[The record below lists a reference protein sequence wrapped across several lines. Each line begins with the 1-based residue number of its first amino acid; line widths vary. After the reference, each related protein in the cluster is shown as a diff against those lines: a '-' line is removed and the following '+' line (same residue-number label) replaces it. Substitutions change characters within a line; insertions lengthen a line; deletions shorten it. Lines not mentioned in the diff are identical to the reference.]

1 MERLFEEL
9 AGEAVKELLRAV
21 KGTFFCRSTAERLRR
36 NVEPLL
42 PLVQHPQ
49 HHPHRSAGELA
60 ELAAQI
66 REALELARR
75 AAAAPRWNVYRTAQ
89 LARRMEAADA
99 RIARW
104 LSRHAPAHVLDGVR
118 RLRHEADAR
127 IGRLERRIEEVAA
140 AQISP
145 LPPAISVPFS
155 LPPPPPTTTTKSMA
169 AMGIEAAPAKGMAM
183 GMMELEF
190 SSSSEKEEMEEEGVV
205 GKGLKVGKEKVKEM
219 VMSGGGGGGW
229 EAVGICGIGGSG
241 KTTLAMEIFKDHK
254 VRAYFSDK
262 IFFETV
268 SQSANLD
275 TIKMKL
281 WEQISGNLVLGAYNQ
296 IPEWQLKLG
305 PRDRGPVLVIL
316 DDVWSLSQLEELIFK
331 FPGCKTLVVSR
342 FKFPSLVTQT
352 YEMELLDEEAALSV
366 FCRAAFDQESVP
378 KTADKKL
385 VRQVAAEC
393 RGLPLA
399 LKVIGASLRDQPPKI
414 WLSAKNRLS
423 RGEAISDSHETKLL
437 ERMAA
442 SIECL
447 SGKVR
452 ECFLDLGCFPEDKKI
467 PLDVLINI
475 WMEIHDLDEPDA
487 FAILVELSNKNLLT
501 LVNDAQYVPAALYFL
516 SKHLIIGI
524 RQTEIFDIRLLC
536 RNKAGDL
543 YSSYHDFSVTQ
554 HDVLRDL
561 ALHMSGRDALNNRR
575 RLVMPR
581 REESLPKDWQR
592 NKDIA
597 FEAQIVSIHTG
608 EMKESDWF
616 QMSFPKAEVLIL
628 NFASSVYYL
637 PPFIATMQNLKALV
651 LINYGTVSATLDNL
665 SAFTTLSDLRSLWL
679 EKITL
684 PPLPKTTIPLKNLR
698 KISLV
703 LCELTNSLRGSKM
716 DLSMTFPRL
725 SNLTIDHCI
734 DLKELPSSICE
745 ISSLESISISNC
757 HDLTELPYELGKL
770 HCLSILRVYAC
781 PALRGLPPSVCSLK
795 RLKYLD
801 ISQCIDLRDLP
812 EELGH
817 LTSLEKIDMR
827 ECSRL
832 RSLPRSSSSLKSLGH
847 VVCDEETALLWRE
860 AEQVIPD
867 LRVQVAEECYNLDWL
882 VD

>member
-1 MERLFEEL
+1 MDRMLLEQL
-9 AGEAVKELLRAV
+9 AGEALREVLGAV
-21 KGTFFCRSTAERLRR
+21 RGTLFCRSTAERLRR
-36 NVEPLL
+36 SVEPLL
-42 PLVQHPQ
+42 PLVQGLGP
-49 HHPHRSAGELA
+49 HHQRSAGELG
-60 ELAAQI
+60 ELAARI
-66 REALELARR
+66 REALDLARR
-75 AAAAPRWNVYRTAQ
+75 AAASPRWNVYRAAQ
-89 LARRMEAADA
+89 LARRMEAAD
-99 RIARW
+99 RGIARW
-104 LSRHAPAHVLDGVR
+104 LERHAPAHVIGNVR
-118 RLRHEADAR
+118 RLRDEADAR
-127 IGRLERRIEEVAA
+127 IGRLERRVEEIAA
-140 AQISP
+140 AQM
-145 LPPAISVPFS
+145 
-155 LPPPPPTTTTKSMA
+155 PPPPQVPALSVPVAPPPMMMHKGMDQPLSKASVA
-169 AMGIEAAPAKGMAM
+169 AMPVEAPPHKGMGMGMAVPAKAGVMAM
-183 GMMELEF
+183 DMDDLAED
-190 SSSSEKEEMEEEGVV
+190 EGVV
-205 GKGLKVGKEKVKEM
+205 GGGLKVAKEKVKEM
-219 VMSGGGGGGW
+219 VMSGGGGGW
-229 EAVGICGIGGSG
+229 EVVGISGMGGSG
-241 KTTLAMEIFKDHK
+241 KTTLAMEIFRDHK
-254 VRAYFSDK
+254 VRAYYNDR
-262 IFFETV
+262 IFFETI
-268 SQSANLD
+268 SQSANLE

-281 WEQISGNLVLGAYNQ
+281 WEQISGNMVLGAYNQ

-305 PRDRGPVLVIL
+305 PRDPGPVLVIL
-316 DDVWSLSQLEELIFK
+316 DDVWSLSQLEDLVFK

-342 FKFPSLVTQT
+342 FKFPTLVRQT
-352 YEMELLDEEAALSV
+352 YEMQLLDEEEALSV
-366 FCRAAFDQESVP
+366 FCRAAFDQECVP
-378 KTADKKL
+378 KTADKRL
-385 VRQVAAEC
+385 VKQVSAEC

-442 SIECL
+442 SVECL
-447 SGKVR
+447 SEKVR
-452 ECFLDLGCFPEDKKI
+452 DCFLDLGCFPEDKKI

-475 WMEIHDLDEPDA
+475 WMEVHDLDEPDA

-501 LVNDAQYVPAALYFL
+501 LVNDAQ
-516 SKHLIIGI
+516 
-524 RQTEIFDIRLLC
+524 
-536 RNKAGDL
+536 NKAGDL
-543 YSSYHDFSVTQ
+543 YSSYHDYSVMQ

-561 ALHMSGRDALNNRR
+561 ALHMSGRDSLNKRR

-581 REESLPKDWQR
+581 REETLPRDWER
-592 NKDIA
+592 NKDTP

-651 LINYGTVSATLDNL
+651 LINYGTTSATLDNL
-665 SAFTTLSDLRSLWL
+665 SAFTTLSGLRSLWL

-703 LCELTNSLRGSKM
+703 LCELNNSLRGSTM

-745 ISSLESISISNC
+745 IISLETISISNC

-781 PALRGLPPSVCSLK
+781 PALWRLPPSVCSLK

-801 ISQCIDLRDLP
+801 ISQCINLTDLP

-817 LTSLEKIDMR
+817 LTNLEKIDMR

>member
-1 MERLFEEL
+1 MDPGRILFDQL
-9 AGEAVKELLRAV
+9 AGDAVKELLRAV
-21 KGTFFCRSTAERLRR
+21 TGTFLCRSTAERLRR
-36 NVEPLL
+36 TVEPLL
-42 PLVQHPQ
+42 PLVQQGGRHVL
-49 HHPHRSAGELA
+49 RSNAELG
-60 ELAAQI
+60 ELAAQL
-66 REALELARR
+66 REALDLARR
-75 AAAAPRWNVYRTAQ
+75 AAASPRWNVYRAAQ
-89 LARRMEAADA
+89 LARRMEAADQG
-99 RIARW
+99 IARW
-104 LSRHAPAHVLDGVR
+104 LARHAPINVLDGVR
-118 RLRHEADAR
+118 RLRDEADAR
-127 IGRLERRIEEVAA
+127 MGRLERRVEEVAA
-140 AQISP
+140 MQGNPNAGIPPAMSLP
-145 LPPAISVPFS
+145 VALPPC
-155 LPPPPPTTTTKSMA
+155 
-169 AMGIEAAPAKGMAM
+169 KGMAM
-183 GMMELEF
+183 AMEVAPPPSKGMAV
-190 SSSSEKEEMEEEGVV
+190 EMEMAPPPKGMGMPMDLELPEEQE
-205 GKGLKVGKEKVKEM
+205 KGLGVLGTGVKVGKEKVKEM
-219 VMSGGGGGGW
+219 VMSGGGGW
-229 EAVGICGIGGSG
+229 EVVGICGMGGSG
-241 KTTLAMEIFKDHK
+241 KTTLAMEIYKDPK
-254 VRAYFSDK
+254 VQGYFNNR

-268 SQSANLD
+268 SQSANLE

-281 WEQISGNLVLGAYNQ
+281 WEQISSNIVLGTYNQ

-305 PRDRGPVLVIL
+305 PRDKGPVLVIL
-316 DDVWSLSQLEELIFK
+316 DDVWSLSQLEELVFK

-342 FKFPSLVTQT
+342 LKFPTIVSRT
-352 YEMELLDEEAALSV
+352 YEMELLGEEEALSV
-366 FCRAAFDQESVP
+366 FCSAAFDQECVP
-378 KTADKKL
+378 QTADKKL
-385 VRQVAAEC
+385 VKQVAAEC

-399 LKVIGASLRDQPPKI
+399 LKVIGASLRDQPPMI

-423 RGEAISDSHETKLL
+423 RGESISDSHETKLL

-442 SIECL
+442 SVECL

-487 FAILVELSNKNLLT
+487 FAILMELSNKNLLT
-501 LVNDAQYVPAALYFL
+501 LVNDAQ
-516 SKHLIIGI
+516 
-524 RQTEIFDIRLLC
+524 
-536 RNKAGDL
+536 NKAGDL
-543 YSSYHDFSVTQ
+543 YSSYHDYSVTQ

-561 ALHMSGRDALNNRR
+561 ALHMSGRDSLNKRG

-581 REESLPKDWQR
+581 REESLPRDWQR
-592 NKDIA
+592 NKDVP

-608 EMKESDWF
+608 EMNEPDWF

-651 LINYGTVSATLDNL
+651 LINYGTTSAALDNL

-684 PPLPKTTIPLKNLR
+684 PPLPKSTIPLKSLR

-703 LCELTNSLRGSKM
+703 SCELNNSLRGSTM

-725 SNLTIDHCI
+725 SNLTIDHCV
-734 DLKELPSSICE
+734 DLKELPPSICE

-757 HDLTELPYELGKL
+757 HDLTELPHELGKL
-770 HCLSILRVYAC
+770 HSLSILRVYAC
-781 PALRGLPPSVCSLK
+781 PALWKLPPSVCSLK

-801 ISQCIDLRDLP
+801 ISQCINLTDLP
-812 EELGH
+812 DELGH
-817 LTSLEKIDMR
+817 LTNLEKIDMR

-847 VVCDEETALLWRE
+847 VVCDEEAAMLWRE

>member
-1 MERLFEEL
+1 MEKFLFEEL
-9 AGEAVKELLRAV
+9 AGDAVRELLRAV
-21 KGTFFCRSTAERLRR
+21 QGTFLCRSTAERLRR

-42 PLVQHPQ
+42 PLVQQNGRHAL
-49 HHPHRSAGELA
+49 RSNAELGELA
-60 ELAAQI
+60 VQL
-66 REALELARR
+66 REALDLARR

-89 LARRMEAADA
+89 LARRMEAADKG
-99 RIARW
+99 IERW
-104 LSRHAPAHVLDGVR
+104 LARHAPAHVLDGVR
-118 RLRHEADAR
+118 RLRDEAEAR
-127 IGRLERRIEEVAA
+127 IGRLERRVEEVAA
-140 AQISP
+140 MQAPATI
-145 LPPAISVPFS
+145 PPAMSLPVA
-155 LPPPPPTTTTKSMA
+155 LPPPPS
-169 AMGIEAAPAKGMAM
+169 KGMAM
-183 GMMELEF
+183 VVEVAPPTKGMGMPMDFELPCE
-190 SSSSEKEEMEEEGVV
+190 EKNKDGSCLVGSGV
-205 GKGLKVGKEKVKEM
+205 KVGKEKVKEM
-219 VMSGGGGGGW
+219 VMSSGGGW
-229 EAVGICGIGGSG
+229 EVVSICGMGGSG
-241 KTTLAMEIFKDHK
+241 KTTLAMEIYKDQK
-254 VRAYFSDK
+254 IQGYFNNRV
-262 IFFETV
+262 FFETV
-268 SQSANLD
+268 SQSANLE

-281 WEQISGNLVLGAYNQ
+281 WEQISSNIVLGAYNQ

-316 DDVWSLSQLEELIFK
+316 DDVWSLSQLEELVFK

-342 FKFPSLVTQT
+342 LKFPTLVSRT
-352 YEMELLDEEAALSV
+352 YEMKLLGEEEALSV
-366 FCRAAFDQESVP
+366 FCSAAFDQESVP
-378 KTADKKL
+378 QTADKKL
-385 VRQVAAEC
+385 VKQVAAEC

-399 LKVIGASLRDQPPKI
+399 LKVIGASLRDQPPMI

-423 RGEAISDSHETKLL
+423 RGESISDSHETKLL

-442 SIECL
+442 SVECL

-487 FAILVELSNKNLLT
+487 FAILMELSNKNLLT
-501 LVNDAQYVPAALYFL
+501 LVNDAQ
-516 SKHLIIGI
+516 
-524 RQTEIFDIRLLC
+524 
-536 RNKAGDL
+536 NKAGDL
-543 YSSYHDFSVTQ
+543 YSNYHDYSVTQ

-561 ALHMSGRDALNNRR
+561 ALHMSGRDSLNKRR

-581 REESLPKDWQR
+581 REESLPRDWQR
-592 NKDIA
+592 NKDLP

-651 LINYGTVSATLDNL
+651 LINYGTTSAALDNL

-684 PPLPKTTIPLKNLR
+684 PPLPKSTIPLKNLR

-703 LCELTNSLRGSKM
+703 LCELNNSLRGSTM

-725 SNLTIDHCI
+725 SNLTIDHCV
-734 DLKELPSSICE
+734 DLKELPPSLCE
-745 ISSLESISISNC
+745 ISSLESISLSNC

-781 PALRGLPPSVCSLK
+781 PALWKLPPSVCSLK

-801 ISQCIDLRDLP
+801 ISQCINLTDLP

-817 LTSLEKIDMR
+817 LTNLEKIDMR

-847 VVCDEETALLWRE
+847 VVCDEETAMLWRE

>member
-1 MERLFEEL
+1 MDNLLFNEL
-9 AGEAVKELLRAV
+9 AGEAVRELLRAV
-21 KGTFFCRSTAERLRR
+21 RGTFLCRSTAERLRR
-36 NVEPLL
+36 SVEPLL
-42 PLVQHPQ
+42 PLVQGL
-49 HHPHRSAGELA
+49 PHGRSAGELG
-60 ELAAQI
+60 ELAARI
-66 REALELARR
+66 REALDLARR
-75 AAAAPRWNVYRTAQ
+75 AAASPRWNVYRAAQ
-89 LARRMEAADA
+89 LARRMEAAD
-99 RIARW
+99 RGIARW
-104 LSRHAPAHVLDGVR
+104 LARRAPAHVIDGVR
-118 RLRHEADAR
+118 RLRDEADAR
-127 IGRLERRIEEVAA
+127 IGRLERRVEEIAA
-140 AQISP
+140 ASS
-145 LPPAISVPFS
+145 AAA
-155 LPPPPPTTTTKSMA
+155 LPPPALSVPVAPPPKAAAMA
-169 AMGIEAAPAKGMAM
+169 AMPMEMPPVKGMAAM
-183 GMMELEF
+183 PMDFCPKGVAM
-190 SSSSEKEEMEEEGVV
+190 EMEVELPESDGMVGGGV
-205 GKGLKVGKEKVKEM
+205 KVAKEKVKEM
-219 VMSGGGGGGW
+219 VMSGGGGW
-229 EAVGICGIGGSG
+229 EVVGISGMGGSG
-241 KTTLAMEIFKDHK
+241 KTTLAMEIFRDQK
-254 VRAYFSDK
+254 VRAYFSDRV
-262 IFFETV
+262 FFETI
-268 SQSANLD
+268 SQSANLE

-281 WEQISGNLVLGAYNQ
+281 WEQISSNIVLGAYNQ

-316 DDVWSLSQLEELIFK
+316 DDVWSLSQLEELVFK

-342 FKFPSLVTQT
+342 YKFPTLVTRT
-352 YEMELLDEEAALSV
+352 YEMQLLDEEEALSV

-378 KTADKKL
+378 CTADKKL
-385 VRQVAAEC
+385 VKQVAAEC

-442 SIECL
+442 SVECL
-447 SGKVR
+447 SEKVR
-452 ECFLDLGCFPEDKKI
+452 DCFLDLGCFPEDKKI

-501 LVNDAQYVPAALYFL
+501 LVNDAQ
-516 SKHLIIGI
+516 
-524 RQTEIFDIRLLC
+524 
-536 RNKAGDL
+536 NKAGDL
-543 YSSYHDFSVTQ
+543 YTSYHDFSVTQ

-561 ALHMSGRDALNNRR
+561 ALHMSGRDSLNKRR

-581 REESLPKDWQR
+581 REESLPRDWQR
-592 NKDIA
+592 NKDNP

-637 PPFIATMQNLKALV
+637 PPFITTMQNLKALV
-651 LINYGTVSATLDNL
+651 LINYGTTSAALDNL
-665 SAFTTLSDLRSLWL
+665 SAFTMLNDLRSLWL

-684 PPLPKTTIPLKNLR
+684 PPLPKTTIPLKNLS

-703 LCELTNSLRGSKM
+703 LCELNNSLRGSKM
-716 DLSMTFPRL
+716 DLSVTFPRL
-725 SNLTIDHCI
+725 SSLTIDHCV

-781 PALRGLPPSVCSLK
+781 PALWRLPPSVCSLK

-801 ISQCIDLRDLP
+801 ISQCINLTDLP

-867 LRVQVAEECYNLDWL
+867 LRVQVAEESYNLDWL

>member
-1 MERLFEEL
+1 MEKLFEEL
-9 AGEAVKELLRAV
+9 ASEAVKELLRAV
-21 KGTFFCRSTAERLRR
+21 RGTFFCRSTAERLRR

-42 PLVQHPQ
+42 PLVQHQ
-49 HHPHRSAGELA
+49 HHHGGGGHRSAGELA
-60 ELAAQI
+60 ELAAQL
-66 REALELARR
+66 REALDLARR

-89 LARRMEAADA
+89 LARRMEAADRA
-99 RIARW
+99 IARW

-118 RLRHEADAR
+118 RLRDEADAR
-127 IGRLERRIEEVAA
+127 IGRLERRVEEVAA
-140 AQISP
+140 AQAQAH
-145 LPPAISVPFS
+145 LPPAMS
-155 LPPPPPTTTTKSMA
+155 LPCAPPPPPPPPKAMA
-169 AMGIEAAPAKGMAM
+169 MMPMDTLPSKAMAM
-183 GMMELEF
+183 GLEAPPP
-190 SSSSEKEEMEEEGVV
+190 KGMPMEMEVEEDDGVV
-205 GKGLKVGKEKVKEM
+205 GSGVRVGKEKVKEM
-219 VMSGGGGGGW
+219 VMSGGGGW
-229 EAVGICGIGGSG
+229 EAVGICGMGGSG

-254 VRAYFSDK
+254 VRGYFNDRV
-262 IFFETV
+262 FFETV

-342 FKFPSLVTQT
+342 FKFPSLVTRT
-352 YEMELLDEEAALSV
+352 YDMELLDEEAAFSV
-366 FCRAAFDQESVP
+366 FCRAAFDQETVP
-378 KTADKKL
+378 QTADKKL

-423 RGEAISDSHETKLL
+423 RGEAISDCHETKLM

-447 SGKVR
+447 SEKVR

-501 LVNDAQYVPAALYFL
+501 LVNDAQ
-516 SKHLIIGI
+516 
-524 RQTEIFDIRLLC
+524 
-536 RNKAGDL
+536 NKAGDL

-575 RLVMPR
+575 QLVMPR

-592 NKDIA
+592 NKGIP

-628 NFASSVYYL
+628 NFASTVYYL

-665 SAFTTLSDLRSLWL
+665 SAFTTLNDLRSLWL

-725 SNLTIDHCI
+725 SNLTIDHCV
-734 DLKELPSSICE
+734 DLKELPSSVCE
-745 ISSLESISISNC
+745 ITSLESISISNC
-757 HDLTELPYELGKL
+757 HDLTELPHELGKL

-781 PALRGLPPSVCSLK
+781 PALWRLPPSVCSLK

-801 ISQCIDLRDLP
+801 ISQCVNLTDLP

>member
-1 MERLFEEL
+1 MDRMLLEQL
-9 AGEAVKELLRAV
+9 AGEALREVLGAV
-21 KGTFFCRSTAERLRR
+21 RGTLFCRSTAERLRR
-36 NVEPLL
+36 SVEPLL
-42 PLVQHPQ
+42 PLVQGLG
-49 HHPHRSAGELA
+49 PHAAQRSAGELG
-60 ELAAQI
+60 ELAARI
-66 REALELARR
+66 REALDLARR
-75 AAAAPRWNVYRTAQ
+75 AASSPRWNVYRAAQ
-89 LARRMEAADA
+89 LARRMEAAD
-99 RIARW
+99 RGIARW
-104 LSRHAPAHVLDGVR
+104 LERHAPAHVIGNVR
-118 RLRHEADAR
+118 RLRDEADAR
-127 IGRLERRIEEVAA
+127 IGRLERRVEEIAA
-140 AQISP
+140 AQQ
-145 LPPAISVPFS
+145 
-155 LPPPPPTTTTKSMA
+155 PPPPALSVPVAPLKGVPMQMPMPMDAPPMHKGVPMPMDAPPFAMA
-169 AMGIEAAPAKGMAM
+169 AMPVEVAPHKAGVMAM
-183 GMMELEF
+183 
-190 SSSSEKEEMEEEGVV
+190 EMDLAEGEVV
-205 GKGLKVGKEKVKEM
+205 GGGGLKVAKERVKEM
-219 VMSGGGGGGW
+219 VMSGGGGGW
-229 EAVGICGIGGSG
+229 EVVGISGMGGSG
-241 KTTLAMEIFKDHK
+241 KTTLAMEIFRDHK
-254 VRAYFSDK
+254 VRAFYNDR
-262 IFFETV
+262 IFFETI
-268 SQSANLD
+268 SQSANLES
-275 TIKMKL
+275 IKMKL
-281 WEQISGNLVLGAYNQ
+281 WEQISGNMVLGAYNQ

-316 DDVWSLSQLEELIFK
+316 DDVWSLSQLEDLVFK

-342 FKFPSLVTQT
+342 FKFPTLVRQT
-352 YEMELLDEEAALSV
+352 YEMQLLDEEEALSV
-366 FCRAAFDQESVP
+366 FCRAAFDQECVP
-378 KTADKKL
+378 KTADKRL
-385 VRQVAAEC
+385 VKQVSAEC

-442 SIECL
+442 SVECL
-447 SGKVR
+447 SEKVR
-452 ECFLDLGCFPEDKKI
+452 DCFLDLGCFPEDKKI

-501 LVNDAQYVPAALYFL
+501 LVNDAQ
-516 SKHLIIGI
+516 
-524 RQTEIFDIRLLC
+524 
-536 RNKAGDL
+536 NKAGDL
-543 YSSYHDFSVTQ
+543 YSSYHDYSVRQ

-561 ALHMSGRDALNNRR
+561 ALHMSGRDPLNKRR

-581 REESLPKDWQR
+581 REETLPRDWQR
-592 NKDIA
+592 NKDTP
-597 FEAQIVSIHTG
+597 FDAQIVSIHTG

-651 LINYGTVSATLDNL
+651 LINYGTTSATLDNL
-665 SAFTTLSDLRSLWL
+665 SAFITLSGLRSLWL

-703 LCELTNSLRGSKM
+703 LCELNNSLRGSTM

-745 ISSLESISISNC
+745 IISLETISISNC

-781 PALRGLPPSVCSLK
+781 PALWRLPASVCSLK

-801 ISQCIDLRDLP
+801 ISQCINLTDLP

-817 LTSLEKIDMR
+817 LTNLEKIDMR

-882 VD
+882 AD